1 MPSMRG
7 LPSTPGTCGGALEP
21 DSRAPL
27 RHPARSEDCSAHSQQ
42 SIVAAESGAPC
53 WAGGTEPVVRGVASA
68 DVVTIADFEG
78 SSLERFL
85 EILRPQT
92 GGGRATVLTAIHA
105 ALATVVRVVVQP
117 FLVDG
122 LLVDVRASECGF
134 FVNARLDSLLFWV
147 GDARSAPESDVAVA
161 GATVNALIQPV
172 IGAIHRR
179 ARVARHGVEIVVIDS
194 LSAKVRYTLRRAGRP
209 AAEHDVNAFVDACGF
224 RTTVVQRTL
233 PVTLDDGPP
242 IRMPLP
248 RVCCVLS
255 STLGDGACPGCPK
268 YPDDVARAG
277 ALTTWAADMT
287 DDEFFVVTG
296 RRPIGRRV
304 QPTGGV

>member
-7 LPSTPGTCGGALEP
+7 LPSTPACGGAPES
-21 DSRAPL
+21 DSPAPL
-27 RHPARSEDCSAHSQQ
+27 AHPARSADCSADNHQ
-42 SIVAAESGAPC
+42 SIVALESGAPC
-53 WAGGTEPVVRGVASA
+53 WADGTQPVVRGVAPA

-78 SSLERFL
+78 PPLDRFL
-85 EILRPQT
+85 EMLHPQT
-92 GGGRATVLTAIHA
+92 GGGRTTVLTAIHA

-122 LLVDVRASECGF
+122 LLVDVHASECGF
-134 FVNARLDSLLFWV
+134 VVDARLDSLSFWV
-147 GDARSAPESDVAVA
+147 GDARFTPESDVTVA
-161 GATVNALIQPV
+161 GGMVNALMQPV
-172 IGAIHRR
+172 VGAIHRR

-224 RTTVVQRTL
+224 WTTVAQRTL

-242 IRMPLP
+242 TRMPLP

-255 STLGDGACPGCPK
+255 STLSDGACPGCPK

-277 ALTTWAADMT
+277 ALTTWVAEMT